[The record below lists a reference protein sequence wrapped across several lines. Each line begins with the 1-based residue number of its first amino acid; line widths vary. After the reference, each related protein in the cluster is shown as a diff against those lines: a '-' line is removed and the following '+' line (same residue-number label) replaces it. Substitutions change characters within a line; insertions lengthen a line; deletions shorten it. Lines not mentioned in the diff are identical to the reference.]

1 MEKKYIFIDVDGTL
15 FDHST
20 GKVPD
25 SSVRA
30 IRKARENGHKVF
42 LSTGRAVCELG
53 DLNAIEFDGFVCSNG
68 GVVEIDQKLIGMES
82 FSHNQLNELMHLFT
96 SIGIGFGLEGYHDN
110 FMDPVGYELFV
121 SLVKRL
127 KKGSTEEAY
136 AYMEKN
142 RMWKLERFK
151 NYEKNI
157 AKITLYTKSE
167 EKINALDLALDNN
180 YEFII
185 HQSDEMET
193 YTAELSQIGV
203 SKASGVRKVLDY
215 FHADRKDT
223 FGYGDSLNDYEMI
236 KYVQMGVA
244 MGNGVKALKEV
255 ADDITE
261 SIGDN
266 GLYNSFLKHR
276 LI

>member
-1 MEKKYIFIDVDGTL
+1 
-15 FDHST
+15 
-20 GKVPD
+20 
-25 SSVRA
+25 
-30 IRKARENGHKVF
+30 
-42 LSTGRAVCELG
+42 
-53 DLNAIEFDGFVCSNG
+53 
-68 GVVEIDQKLIGMES
+68 
-82 FSHNQLNELMHLFT
+82 MHLFT

-167 EKINALDLALDNN
+167 EKINALDLALENN

-193 YTAELSQIGV
+193 YN
-203 SKASGVRKVLDY
+203 SGAK
-215 FHADRKDT
+215 FDRCIKS
-223 FGYGDSLNDYEMI
+223 FGCS
-236 KYVQMGVA
+236 
-244 MGNGVKALKEV
+244 
-255 ADDITE
+255 
-261 SIGDN
+261 
-266 GLYNSFLKHR
+266 
-276 LI
+276 